1 MNSNNIWKWWWWWN
15 LYRDKT
21 PNGTLNDYCG
31 SAIAESLIRGK
42 HIYSFLR
49 ETKFSHVYYLN
60 LLFRASNWC
69 CRCIIFWWRTSDL
82 TFKLL
87 LVFILLQREA
97 REKILSILTDP
108 LFYFIVRFYFS
119 DVLCFPSN
127 EGKVKLSNIK
137 HTSWITVVIFSRKIL
152 LP

>member
-1 MNSNNIWKWWWWWN
+1 MHQTGVVGA
-15 LYRDKT
+15 L
-21 PNGTLNDYCG
+21 
-31 SAIAESLIRGK
+31 
-42 HIYSFLR
+42 
-49 ETKFSHVYYLN
+49 FSGEEQV
-60 LLFRASNWC
+60 
-69 CRCIIFWWRTSDL
+69 IQ

-137 HTSWITVVIFSRKIL
+137 HTS
-152 LP
+152 

>member
-69 CRCIIFWWRTSDL
+69 CRCNIFWWRTNDPNVQIVACIYSVAKRGSWENSL
-82 TFKLL
+82 NINRSLVLFHCSFLL
-87 LVFILLQREA
+87 FWC
-97 REKILSILTDP
+97 T
-108 LFYFIVRFYFS
+108 
-119 DVLCFPSN
+119 
-127 EGKVKLSNIK
+127 
-137 HTSWITVVIFSRKIL
+137 L
-152 LP
+152 LPFKWRKGKAKQH